1 MKNVFF
7 VLGLLAACTVFAAAD
22 DMVLSFSTP
31 GVDRYADGTKVLDG
45 ESYALIWTADGA
57 TFDGLTSECLPVS
70 ESNRLVIVAS
80 LAKFWKCPV
89 TVLEISAED
98 AKQYEKG
105 TFALYLLDTRVKGA
119 DGKVSLASY
128 VNGRPQVVNSFGV
141 SDADGNSVASASG
154 VAGSINGASAVKLG
168 AVGVYSQIDSP
179 VITAMKI
186 EGATIRL
193 EVKGM
198 SKAADYFVVPGVAP
212 GSFAPAMDAQADGDG
227 FIFEKPESPATFY
240 KVIGV
245 RKFAPAK

>member
-1 MKNVFF
+1 MNKYIS
-7 VLGLLAACTVFAAAD
+7 LIGALLCATLFGAAD

-31 GVDRYADGTKVLDG
+31 GVDRYADGTKVLEG
-45 ESYALIWTADGA
+45 ESYALVWTADGA
-57 TFDGLTSECLPVS
+57 TFEGLTSECLPVS
-70 ESNRLVIVAS
+70 ESNKLVVVAS
-80 LAKFWKCPV
+80 LAKQWKCPV

-105 TFALYLLDTRVKGA
+105 TFALYLLDTRVKGS

-154 VAGSINGASAVKLG
+154 VAGSINGVSAVKLG
-168 AVGVYSQIDSP
+168 AVGVYSQIDP
-179 VITAMKI
+179 PAITAMKI
-186 EGATIRL
+186 GEATIRL

-198 SKAADYFVVPGVAP
+198 SMAADYFVVPGVAP
-212 GSFAPAMDAQADGDG
+212 GSFAPMMNADRDEEGFTFDKPGVPAQ
-227 FIFEKPESPATFY
+227 FY

-245 RKFAPAK
+245 RKFGR